1 MRALTSSQAQQVF
14 RACLDAFAHPGRPI
28 ALDRSPLPAT
38 VPSAYL
44 PMLALTDLMS
54 PVATLDDDS
63 LISELSLITGAPI
76 SELGTA
82 RWVTSVAAPDPRRL
96 RTLSPGTTL
105 YPERGAVLCQ
115 QVPGFAPTDRV
126 LELDG
131 PGIDGTAR
139 ISVDLLD
146 DAVLEARADLID
158 YPCGID
164 LLLVS
169 DDAIVGIPR
178 TTHISVRA
186 LLEATA

>member
-28 ALDRSPLPAT
+28 ALDRSPLPQT

-54 PVATLDDDS
+54 PVAALDDNS
-63 LISELSLITGAPI
+63 LVSDLSIITGAPI
-76 SELGTA
+76 VELGDA
-82 RWVTSVAAPDPRRL
+82 RWVASVAAPDARQI
-96 RTLSPGTTL
+96 RTLSPGTAL

-115 QVPGFAPTDRV
+115 QVPGFTPTDRV

-131 PGIDGTAR
+131 PGIDGTAT
-139 ISVDLLD
+139 ISADVLD
-146 DAVLEARADLID
+146 DAVLEARAEIND

-186 LLEATA
+186 TLEATA